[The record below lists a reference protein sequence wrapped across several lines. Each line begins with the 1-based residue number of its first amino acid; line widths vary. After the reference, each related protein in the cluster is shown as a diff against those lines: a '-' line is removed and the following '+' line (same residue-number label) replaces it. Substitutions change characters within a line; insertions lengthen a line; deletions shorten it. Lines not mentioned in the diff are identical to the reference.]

1 MKHERI
7 APAPAAASPA
17 EPAAIPSTDS
27 RAEADSHAA
36 PALPD
41 VTGVPSVP
49 RVPGV
54 PRPDPPE
61 LDAHGFDPAEYQW
74 LPVRRKPRKDGWTPQ
89 RQKDF
94 IAALA
99 DTGCVEHAAMRVGM
113 SVTSCNRLRRSPG
126 AEGFSAAW
134 DVALQ
139 HAAQVLLDAAFDR
152 AFRGSGEPVFDRDGH
167 RVGTRFRQNDRLLM
181 FLLRAYMP
189 ERFRHAHRD
198 WRDQDEALPPSALDA
213 LPLAEVLRRLE
224 PVVPPEP
231 HKLMAP
237 DELGDA
243 LDIADMLPP
252 GELPR
257 WHRGRGDAEPV
268 APLTSPEDEAE
279 LERLKFG
286 GEEQSGR
293 R

>member
-1 MKHERI
+1 MKYERI
-7 APAPAAASPA
+7 APAPAAASSA
-17 EPAAIPSTDS
+17 EPAAVPSTEP
-27 RAEADSHAA
+27 RAEADSPDS

-41 VTGVPSVP
+41 VTGVPV
-49 RVPGV
+49 V
-54 PRPDPPE
+54 PRPDTPE

-89 RQKDF
+89 RQRDF

-99 DTGCVEHAAMRVGM
+99 DTGCVEHAAAQVGM
-113 SVTSCNRLRRSPG
+113 SVTSCNRLRRAPG

-134 DVALQ
+134 DVALT
-139 HAAQVLLDAAFDR
+139 HAARVLLDTAFDR
-152 AFRGSGEPVFDRDGH
+152 AFRGSSEPVFDRDGH
-167 RVGTRFRQNDRLLM
+167 RTGTRFRQNDRLLM
-181 FLLRAYMP
+181 FLLRASMP

-198 WRDQDEALPPSALDA
+198 WRGEDEALPPSALDA

-224 PVVPPEP
+224 PVMPPEP

-237 DELGDA
+237 DDLDDA
-243 LDIADMLPP
+243 LDIADILPP

-268 APLTSPEDEAE
+268 APLLSPEREAE
-279 LERLKFG
+279 LERLKRG
-286 GEEQSGR
+286 GEEEAGR